1 MNSLEILEVYEK
13 VSVITADMLQAAK
26 HADWELLERLESDCS
41 AHVSALKQHD
51 VIPTGGIE
59 LPADLRQ
66 RKISIIKQILADDR
80 AIRDLTEPWMLQ
92 LNKLMSSSKNS
103 RQLSDSYGANQLG

>member
-13 VSVITADMLQAAK
+13 VSIITADMLQAARQE
-26 HADWELLERLESDCS
+26 DSELLEKLESDCS
-41 AHVSALKQHD
+41 AQVNTLRLHD
-51 VIPTGGIE
+51 TTTE
-59 LPADLRQ
+59 LPIELRQ

-80 AIRDLTEPWMLQ
+80 AIRDLTEPWMQQ
-92 LNKLMSSSKNS
+92 LSKLMNSSKNS